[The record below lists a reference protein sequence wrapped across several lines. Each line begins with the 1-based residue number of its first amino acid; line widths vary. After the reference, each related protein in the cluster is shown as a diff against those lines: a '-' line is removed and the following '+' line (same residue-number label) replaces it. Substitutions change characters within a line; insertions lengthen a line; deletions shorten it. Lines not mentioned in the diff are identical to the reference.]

1 MRRVDVITPSHTHTL
16 THTLTHSHT
25 SMELQTGED
34 ERREEGE
41 AFWINI
47 RKQLESGEA
56 SSASSSDKNTVV
68 TLASGQKARGWMSMI
83 PIGLVSSYRYLYD
96 CVKGLGC
103 EDADIIERDV
113 LRTVGAVKDGPGVFG
128 DTSDIGKAG
137 KARAMHR
144 VLTAI
149 SITDSMGYCQGMN
162 YVVDFLL
169 KMVNEEDAFCLF
181 LYALRNKHL
190 CCLYETK
197 LPVLSDY
204 MEIYERQLSHRLP
217 DLAQHLK
224 EHGFIAPFYSIEWF
238 TTLFVLS
245 CPFELTVAIW
255 DLFFMGFKDVQVRCA
270 VALMET
276 IEPSLMLMGTEEL
289 LKNFRTVALYKVNAT
304 DVILRALKLD
314 LAPVKVGSPDL
325 YGQPTANGVNQ
336 ENHNYSTP
344 PGSDSSPSSSSKCF
358 LIDPRGK
365 VRDDEGGSDSAEPG
379 ATPQSSGS
387 NLQGDIL
394 LTLRLRYL
402 RKAREVIFIID
413 L

>member
-1 MRRVDVITPSHTHTL
+1 
-16 THTLTHSHT
+16 
-25 SMELQTGED
+25 MENISGEED
-34 ERREEGE
+34 RKEQGE
-41 AFWINI
+41 AFWINV
-47 RKQLESGEA
+47 RMQLESGA
-56 SSASSSDKNTVV
+56 A
-68 TLASGQKARGWMSMI
+68 LASPANKNIVSALAGGKKARGWMSMI

-128 DTSDIGKAG
+128 DTSELGKAG

-181 LYALRNKHL
+181 LYVLRNKHL

-197 LPVLSDY
+197 LPVLSEY

-217 DLAQHLK
+217 DLAHYLK

-238 TTLFVLS
+238 TTMFVLS
-245 CPFELTVAIW
+245 CPLELTIAIW
-255 DLFFMGFKDVQVRCA
+255 DMLLMGFKDVLIRCA
-270 VALMET
+270 VALMES
-276 IEPSLMLMGTEEL
+276 IEAPLMMMGTEEL
-289 LKNFRTVALYKVNAT
+289 LKNFRTVAMYKVDPM
-304 DVILRALKLD
+304 DVVLRALRLH
-314 LAPVKVGSPDL
+314 LVPVKVGGPDL
-325 YGQPTANGVNQ
+325 YASPTANGVNQ
-336 ENHNYSTP
+336 ENHNYSNPTA
-344 PGSDSSPSSSSKCF
+344 GRSSGSSPTQTSACF

-365 VRDDEGGSDSAEPG
+365 TIDDSSGDSVEPG

-402 RKAREVIFIID
+402 RKAREVMLPNFLHCLIGCSALTIICE
-413 L
+413 

>member
-1 MRRVDVITPSHTHTL
+1 MDSL
-16 THTLTHSHT
+16 
-25 SMELQTGED
+25 TGEE
-34 ERREEGE
+34 ERREQGE
-41 AFWINI
+41 AFWINV
-47 RKQLESGEA
+47 RMRLD
-56 SSASSSDKNTVV
+56 SSDVSLHDKNVV
-68 TLASGQKARGWMSMI
+68 NTLAGGQKARGWMSMI

-128 DTSDIGKAG
+128 DTSDVGKAG

-169 KMVNEEDAFCLF
+169 KMVSEEDAFCLF

-204 MEIYERQLSHRLP
+204 MEIYERQLTHRLP

-245 CPFELTVAIW
+245 CPFDLTVALW
-255 DLFFMGFKDVQVRCA
+255 DLFFMGAKDVQVRCA
-270 VALMET
+270 VALMES

-289 LKNFRTVALYKVNAT
+289 LKNFRTVALYQVDAM
-304 DVILRALKLD
+304 DVVLRALKLD
-314 LAPVKVGSPDL
+314 LGPVKVGSPDL

-344 PGSDSSPSSSSKCF
+344 SPSGRASESVGTAVGNGNCF

-365 VRDDEGGSDSAEPG
+365 VREDEGAADQAEPG
-379 ATPQSSGS
+379 ATAQSSGS

-402 RKAREVIFIID
+402 RKAREVIINADHSHCGSWAAVLWMLLF

>member
-1 MRRVDVITPSHTHTL
+1 
-16 THTLTHSHT
+16 
-25 SMELQTGED
+25 MEMESSEQ
-34 ERREEGE
+34 GE
-41 AFWINI
+41 AFWINV
-47 RKQLESGEA
+47 RLKLESGQA
-56 SSASSSDKNTVV
+56 SVASPMDKQVV
-68 TLASGQKARGWMSMI
+68 YTLAGGQKARGWMSMI

-128 DTSDIGKAG
+128 DTSDLGKAG

-197 LPVLSDY
+197 LPVLSDF

-217 DLAQHLK
+217 DLAHHLK

-238 TTLFVLS
+238 TTLFMLS
-245 CPFELTVAIW
+245 CPFDLTVAIW
-255 DLFFMGFKDVQVRCA
+255 DLFFMGFKDVQIRCA
-270 VALMET
+270 VALMES
-276 IEPSLMLMGTEEL
+276 IEPSLMMMGTEEL
-289 LKNFRTVALYKVNAT
+289 LKNFRTVAIYKVDPM
-304 DVILRALKLD
+304 DVIVRALRLD

-325 YGQPTANGVNQ
+325 YSPPTSNGINQ
-336 ENHNYSTP
+336 ENHNYSP
-344 PGSDSSPSSSSKCF
+344 DAPSSSSSSSSSFSNPANSNSF

-365 VRDDEGGSDSAEPG
+365 VPEDSSTDTAEPG
-379 ATPQSSGS
+379 ATAQSSGS

-402 RKAREVIFIID
+402 RKAREVRTLSPSLLHCGVISH
-413 L
+413 LL